1 MNNDAIRERAAPA
14 LQEAMEPSEKII
26 AGAAA
31 DRGTSPVVVALCVV
45 GAGLFPLIA
54 LLTNSGLTSHKY
66 WWLHLV
72 DGLVFPLAAYFL
84 QRPVFIAVTNRQFIC
99 YRLARLGHR
108 PVRMGFAAPLTAV
121 RISSYRRVLKWRSFR
136 YSSPGAPSLRFHLNR
151 SWRKDLDAMM
161 TALQAA
167 GASVEAGP
175 GYRQLPAPES
185 PQKAAWLTHTPGLD
199 RPVLQVGAP

>member
-14 LQEAMEPSEKII
+14 LQEAMEPGEKII

-31 DRGTSPVVVALCVV
+31 GRGTSPVVVALCVV
-45 GAGLFPLIA
+45 GAGLFPLIV

-121 RISSYRRVLKWRSFR
+121 RISSSRRVLKWRSFR

-151 SWRKDLDAMM
+151 SWRKDLGAMM

-167 GASVEAGP
+167 GCLRRGGSGLSAADGP
-175 GYRQLPAPES
+175 GEPPKSRLV
-185 PQKAAWLTHTPGLD
+185 THHPRPH